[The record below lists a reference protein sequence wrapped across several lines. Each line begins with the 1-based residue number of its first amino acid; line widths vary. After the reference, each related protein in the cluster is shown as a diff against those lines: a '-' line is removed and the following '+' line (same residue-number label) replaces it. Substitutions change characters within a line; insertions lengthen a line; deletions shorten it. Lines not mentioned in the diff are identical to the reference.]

1 MSLTVGFPN
10 SSMISIGGKPLVP
23 AEALN
28 EAASDSAS
36 QRLGVGEG
44 EKKAVSLGDAR
55 DSEVDSGSSQSVTV
69 KTLLKR
75 MQELQEQ
82 LREQQ
87 QQLAATQAAEFPT
100 PEAKATAVMAIQS
113 QIASTSAAMMQVAA
127 ALAKELTSAASTGSV
142 ISTTA

>member
-1 MSLTVGFPN
+1 MSLSVGFPN
-10 SSMISIGGKPLVP
+10 ASVINIGGKSPVVT
-23 AEALN
+23 EALN
-28 EAASDSAS
+28 EATSDAAG
-36 QRLGVGEG
+36 QRLGLEEG
-44 EKKAVSLGDAR
+44 EKKAVSLGDVR
-55 DSEVDSGSSQSVTV
+55 DSEVDTGSSQSIAV

-100 PEAKATAVMAIQS
+100 PEAKATAILAIQA
-113 QIASTSAAMMQVAA
+113 QISSTSAALMQVSA
-127 ALAKELTSAASTGSV
+127 ALAKELSNAASTGSV

>member
-10 SSMISIGGKPLVP
+10 TYTINIGGKPP
-23 AEALN
+23 ATVETLN
-28 EAASDSAS
+28 EAASDTA
-36 QRLGVGEG
+36 QHPLGQVAGE
-44 EKKAVSLGDAR
+44 EKAVGGVPG
-55 DSEVDSGSSQSVTV
+55 SEAENESTQSVAV

-75 MQELQEQ
+75 MQELQQQ

-87 QQLAATQAAEFPT
+87 RQLAATQAAEFPT

-113 QIASTSAAMMQVAA
+113 QIADTSAALSQVTA
-127 ALAKELTSAASTGSV
+127 ALVKELTKAAGTGSV